1 MQGPPVNWNV
11 RRPGVTYAGNM
22 QWNQNFRP
30 QGPHGGYIQN
40 YDYQYWCETC
50 DKGFSTA
57 QFLESHK
64 LQHQKCSI
72 DGCQFVAHPKI
83 ITKHIQMQHS
93 TGIFKRIAKLNN
105 PEDIEKWREERKS
118 KYPTIENIKKKE
130 AAIKEKINRG
140 EKMGM
145 KNERNNRYDKTEFH
159 NKANQRLS
167 QTDRAKYPLGKHNR
181 NIANNRKRD
190 ATDVSKKSNFSK
202 KICKASPLAEESRT
216 LKPFAGI
223 QSLQVDDDSGEEIES
238 ETQCSVPIEDDED
251 IHNASDRVQK
261 EVSVSEPTVCSALT
275 SLMCCY
281 ESSDEEVVETNIQKE
296 LKKPLNGKTEYKGE
310 IKCFKNSDK
319 ISSPVNQTK
328 SSEIANETVP
338 VNNNIELKDSE
349 SNVINSQ
356 GASDDESGPEEVK
369 IKKEGTSLP
378 VDDTKILKTRP
389 IKELSAKKINRPSAK
404 KYEYRKRNKLPSTL
418 LEKLLHR
425 EIQHE
430 RNVILQCVRYVVKN
444 KYFEYT

>member
-1 MQGPPVNWNV
+1 MQGPPGNWNF
-11 RRPGVTYAGNM
+11 RRPGATCTENM

-30 QGPHGGYIQN
+30 RGPHGGNIQN
-40 YDYQYWCETC
+40 CDYQHWCETC
-50 DKGFSTA
+50 DKGFATA
-57 QFLESHK
+57 TFLENHK
-64 LQHQKCSI
+64 LQHQKCNI

-145 KNERNNRYDKTEFH
+145 KNNRNRNDKTEFH
-159 NKANQRLS
+159 HKTNQRLS
-167 QTDRAKYPLGKHNR
+167 QTGRANFPEGKHNR

-190 ATDVSKKSNFSK
+190 AIDVTKKSNMSK
-202 KICKASPLAEESRT
+202 KICKASPLVEENRT

-223 QSLQVDDDSGEEIES
+223 ESLQIDDDLDEEIEP
-238 ETQCSVPIEDDED
+238 ETHCSVPIEDDED
-251 IHNASDRVQK
+251 IHNASDRVQN
-261 EVSVSEPTVCSALT
+261 ETSVSEPTVCSALT

-281 ESSDEEVVETNIQKE
+281 ESSDEEDVKTNTQKE
-296 LKKPLNGKTEYKGE
+296 LKELLNGKAEYKDE
-310 IKCFKNSDK
+310 MKCFKNSDK
-319 ISSPVNQTK
+319 ISTPVNETK
-328 SSEIANETVP
+328 SREKTNEKVP
-338 VNNNIELKDSE
+338 VNNNVELKDSE
-349 SNVINSQ
+349 SKVTNCQ

-369 IKKEGTSLP
+369 INKEGTNLP

-389 IKELSAKKINRPSAK
+389 IKELSAKKINRPAVK
-404 KYEYRKRNKLPSTL
+404 KHEYRKRNKLPSTL
-418 LEKLLHR
+418 LEKLLHK

-444 KYFEYT
+444 KYFD